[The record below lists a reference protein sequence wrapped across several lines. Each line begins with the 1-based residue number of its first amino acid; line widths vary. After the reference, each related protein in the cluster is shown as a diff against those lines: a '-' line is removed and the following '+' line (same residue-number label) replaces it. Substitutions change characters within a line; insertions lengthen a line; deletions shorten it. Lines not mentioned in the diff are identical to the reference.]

1 MRREL
6 FLQIVHALETR
17 DEYFQWRE
25 DAAHRKG
32 PSPLTKCTVVLR
44 QLAYGTT
51 ADMFDEYLH
60 VGDTTGRE
68 CLDLLWMHDTVH
80 GFPEM
85 LGSIDCMHWEWKNCP
100 AAWRGQFTN
109 GYKGT
114 HPTMILE
121 AIVDYSLWIWH
132 AHFGVAGSNNDINV
146 LNSSS
151 LFTEQCNGNGPIISF
166 TANGRQ
172 HHMGYYLADGIYPRW
187 PVFLKTIS
195 CPTGARREFFAAK
208 QEAARK
214 DVEHHIANVMYVCI
228 ILHNMIIHDEGR
240 AASQWSDDE
249 AAPSAG
255 HAAPP
260 VVRGL
265 PYGLSE
271 RLQAQKSMR
280 NQQAHLDLMND
291 MIEEVFIY
299 GATVSWKSS
308 LQNIVVLSTT
318 KAEYMALTA
327 ATRKSFWLQGVSADF
342 GVKQEVV
349 ALGCDNNG
357 AIYLAENQA
366 LSKEKLELCLKL
378 VGMCKRDM

>member
-1 MRREL
+1 MFPGEDIGRSMERAMFAFGNQILAGIRAIHEQEQAEQQAQEQVPRPIRRRKSVRREHVLAHQRLFEDYFAEHPRWDAPVFRRRFRMRREL
-6 FLQIVHALETR
+6 FLQIVHALDVR

-32 PSPLTKCTVVLR
+32 PSPLTKCTVALR

-68 CLDLLWMHDTVH
+68 CLVNFCAGIIDAFGATYLRKPNAQDCQDLLRMHDTVH
-80 GFPEM
+80 DFPQSLTTVFGFGM
-85 LGSIDCMHWEWKNCP
+85 LTL
-100 AAWRGQFTN
+100 AWRGPTTN
-109 GYKGT
+109 
-114 HPTMILE
+114 
-121 AIVDYSLWIWH
+121 
-132 AHFGVAGSNNDINV
+132 INV

-151 LFTEQCNGNGPIISF
+151 LFTEQCNGNGPVISF

-195 CPTGARREFFAAK
+195 CPMGARREFFAAK
-208 QEAARK
+208 QEAAWK
-214 DVEHHIANVMYVCI
+214 DVERGFGVLQARWGIVKGPARSWYMHHIANVMYACI

-255 HAAPP
+255 HAALP

-271 RLQAQKSMR
+271 RLQAQDSMR
-280 NQQAHLDLMND
+280 NQ
-291 MIEEVFIY
+291 
-299 GATVSWKSS
+299 
-308 LQNIVVLSTT
+308 
-318 KAEYMALTA
+318 
-327 ATRKSFWLQGVSADF
+327 
-342 GVKQEVV
+342 
-349 ALGCDNNG
+349 
-357 AIYLAENQA
+357 
-366 LSKEKLELCLKL
+366 
-378 VGMCKRDM
+378 

>member
-6 FLQIVHALETR
+6 FLRIVHALETR
-17 DEYFQWRE
+17 RVLPRRE

-32 PSPLTKCTVVLR
+32 PSPLTKCTVALR

-60 VGDTTGRE
+60 VGDTTGRQ
-68 CLDLLWMHDTVH
+68 CL
-80 GFPEM
+80 
-85 LGSIDCMHWEWKNCP
+85 
-100 AAWRGQFTN
+100 RG
-109 GYKGT
+109 
-114 HPTMILE
+114 E
-121 AIVDYSLWIWH
+121 ANSPVGIRYPPQRLSLKRSLTRDLWIWH

-151 LFTEQCNGNGPIISF
+151 LFTEQCNGNSLVISF
-166 TANGRQ
+166 TASGRQ
-172 HHMGYYLADGIYPRW
+172 HHKGYYLADGIYPRW

-214 DVEHHIANVMYVCI
+214 DVERGFGVLQARWGIVKCPARSWYMHHIANIMYACI

-271 RLQAQKSMR
+271 RLQAQESMR

-291 MIEEVFIY
+291 MIEEV
-299 GATVSWKSS
+299 
-308 LQNIVVLSTT
+308 
-318 KAEYMALTA
+318 
-327 ATRKSFWLQGVSADF
+327 
-342 GVKQEVV
+342 
-349 ALGCDNNG
+349 
-357 AIYLAENQA
+357 
-366 LSKEKLELCLKL
+366 
-378 VGMCKRDM
+378 

>member
-1 MRREL
+1 MFAFGNQILAGIRAIHEQEQAEQQAQEQVPRPIRRRTSVRREHVLAHQRLFEDYFAEHPRWGAPVFRRRFRMRREL
-6 FLQIVHALETR
+6 FLQIVHALEAR

-32 PSPLTKCTVVLR
+32 PSPLTKCTVALR

-51 ADMFDEYLH
+51 SNMFDEYLH

-68 CLDLLWMHDTVH
+68 CLVNFCAGVIDAFGATYLRKPNAQDCQDLLRMHDTVH
-80 GFPEM
+80 GFPGM

-100 AAWRGQFTN
+100 AAWRGQFTS

-121 AIVDYSLWIWH
+121 AIVDHSLWIWH

-151 LFTEQCNGNGPIISF
+151 LFTEQCNGNGPVISF

-214 DVEHHIANVMYVCI
+214 DVERGFGVLQTRWGIVKGPACSWYKHHIANVMYACI
-228 ILHNMIIHDEGR
+228 ILH
-240 AASQWSDDE
+240 
-249 AAPSAG
+249 
-255 HAAPP
+255 
-260 VVRGL
+260 
-265 PYGLSE
+265 
-271 RLQAQKSMR
+271 
-280 NQQAHLDLMND
+280 
-291 MIEEVFIY
+291 
-299 GATVSWKSS
+299 T
-308 LQNIVVLSTT
+308 
-318 KAEYMALTA
+318 
-327 ATRKSFWLQGVSADF
+327 
-342 GVKQEVV
+342 
-349 ALGCDNNG
+349 
-357 AIYLAENQA
+357 
-366 LSKEKLELCLKL
+366 
-378 VGMCKRDM
+378 